1 MARFGYSIRI
11 LRQARSLTGAQLAA
25 KAKISPAYLSLI
37 EGDERVPPDATLER
51 LADALDVDATLLR
64 ILLPDASEP
73 KASMKI
79 RDLGSSLKRL
89 ARAEADLKRK
99 LG

>member
-1 MARFGYSIRI
+1 MARLGYSIRI
-11 LRQARSLTGAQLAA
+11 LRQARGLTGAQLAA

-37 EGDERVPPDATLER
+37 EAEERVPPDATLEK
-51 LADALDVDATLLR
+51 LADALQVEVELLR
-64 ILLPDASEP
+64 ALCPEARGDARSP
-73 KASMKI
+73 RA

-89 ARAEADLKRK
+89 ARAEEDLKRR